1 MSFSEANRSDNIFI
15 DLGKGSLQIFQIT
28 EKLEIF
34 LKMWIINAAVDT
46 ICGWHLDIK
55 RCLGLVPFPEQKRVE
70 EIVDHEDLDVCVDSK
85 EFYVSHNAENAFE
98 SEEVFGEDRN
108 GTEVVS
114 DRPLLGKGLKNRTK
128 NQNQMLIDTNET
140 DSDHTGKQIGSE
152 IILTETQESN
162 LNTVISRECEE
173 NIVDHGESER
183 DTGCSS
189 SENLQEELEEDK
201 RKASDKENIIQDEEF
216 ANHTEVVA
224 FANCS
229 KLKEEGKDSNSITDT
244 AEHLAVHKDNKHTYK
259 KDNEEID
266 EENKQ
271 ETKKDPLV
279 LDTSLNEI
287 INKRPRDRKDS
298 KISLQ
303 QSEIYE
309 QPKSLS
315 EIVGNRIRDFEIHG
329 VRSWKYL
336 YQQVSP

>member
-1 MSFSEANRSDNIFI
+1 
-15 DLGKGSLQIFQIT
+15 
-28 EKLEIF
+28 
-34 LKMWIINAAVDT
+34 MWIVDAAVDT

-55 RCLGLVPFPEQKRVE
+55 RCLGLVPFPEQNRVE

-85 EFYVSHNAENAFE
+85 EFFVCHNGENAFE
-98 SEEVFGEDRN
+98 SEEVFEEDRN
-108 GTEVVS
+108 GTEVMS
-114 DRPLLGKGLKNRTK
+114 DRPLPGKGLKNQTK
-128 NQNQMLIDTNET
+128 NQNQMLIDINET
-140 DSDHTGKQIGSE
+140 DPDHTGKQIRSE

-162 LNTVISRECEE
+162 LNTAISMECKE
-173 NIVDHGESER
+173 NIVDHGENKR

-201 RKASDKENIIQDEEF
+201 RKASNKENIIQDKEF

-224 FANCS
+224 SANCS
-229 KLKEEGKDSNSITDT
+229 KLKEEVKDSNSIADT
-244 AEHLAVHKDNKHTYK
+244 AEHLAVHKDKKHTYK

-279 LDTSLNEI
+279 LETSLNEI
-287 INKRPRDRKDS
+287 INKRSRNRKDS

-309 QPKSLS
+309 QPKSLA
-315 EIVGNRIRDFEIHG
+315 EIVSNRMRDFEIHG